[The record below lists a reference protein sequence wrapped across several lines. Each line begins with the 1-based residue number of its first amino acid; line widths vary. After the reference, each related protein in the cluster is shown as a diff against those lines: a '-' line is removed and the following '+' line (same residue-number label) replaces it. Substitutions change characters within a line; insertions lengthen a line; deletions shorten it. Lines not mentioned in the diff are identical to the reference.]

1 MHYGLTIIFNQLHD
15 RLLPQFLRGKL
26 GYFSRLQ
33 FSLLSRIL
41 KERLSSGVKMVNEV
55 FLKQIRR
62 LNYNLFYS
70 KEELENRRITALIY
84 ELTQDEFQRSE
95 SDERSKNMKET
106 EISILPNLVKRYS
119 MRLKLPQTL
128 VLHYGLMKKTES

>member
-1 MHYGLTIIFNQLHD
+1 
-15 RLLPQFLRGKL
+15 
-26 GYFSRLQ
+26 
-33 FSLLSRIL
+33 
-41 KERLSSGVKMVNEV
+41 MVNEV